1 MLLINDK
8 PVNYF
13 YFPAGE
19 IQVRLPEIGTERVI
33 LTSLPKS
40 SDDIML
46 IMLVVNA
53 LNNQGI
59 TDIDLDL
66 LYLPYARQDR
76 VCSQGEAFSIQVM
89 ADILNW
95 LPVNVRLYDVHS
107 NTSLDLID
115 YNSHISVSNIF
126 KRYGILNRYTL
137 ENITFVSPDKG
148 ANGKIR
154 NLISNL
160 HLTSYSI
167 ECKKVRD
174 PSTGHI
180 IRYEVPPFNNHKDIF
195 VIDDICDGGA
205 TFLKLGEELKQRG
218 ARYMILYVTHGIFS
232 QGLSQLRQYYD
243 EIICHHVFDHLLEK
257 SKELTVLRKI
267 HNVNC

>member
-13 YFPAGE
+13 FFPAGE
-19 IQVRLPEIGTERVI
+19 IQVRLPEIETERVI
-33 LTSLPKS
+33 LTALPKS

-76 VCSQGEAFSIQVM
+76 VCSKGEAFSLEVM
-89 ADILNW
+89 ADILNS
-95 LPVNVRLYDVHS
+95 LPANIRLYDAHS
-107 NTSLDLID
+107 RIAEDLIG
-115 YNSHISVSNIF
+115 YHSHTQIEHIF
-126 KRYGILNRYTL
+126 KRYGVLDEYDL

-148 ANGKIR
+148 ANEKVR
-154 NLISNL
+154 NLISRL
-160 HLTSYSI
+160 KIPSYSI

-174 PSTGHI
+174 PSSGHI
-180 IRYEVPPFNNHKDIF
+180 IRYEVPPFNNYKDIF

-243 EIICHHVFDHLLEK
+243 EIICHHVFDPLLEK

>member
-13 YFPAGE
+13 FFPAGE
-19 IQVRLPEIGTERVI
+19 IQVRLPEIETERVI

-53 LNNQGI
+53 LKQQGI

-76 VCSQGEAFSIQVM
+76 VCSKGEAFSLEVM

-95 LPVNVRLYDVHS
+95 LSINVRLYDVHS
-107 NTSLDLID
+107 NTSLDLIH

-126 KRYGILNRYTL
+126 KRYGILDRYNL
-137 ENITFVSPDKG
+137 ENIIFVQPDKG
-148 ANGKIR
+148 SSEKLF
-154 NLISNL
+154 NLCINLNLSNTL
-160 HLTSYSI
+160 LQ
-167 ECKKVRD
+167 CDKVRD

-180 IRYEVPPFNNHKDIF
+180 IRYEVPPFNNYKDIF

-243 EIICHHVFDHLLEK
+243 EIICHHVFDPLLEK